1 METNKAI
8 KRLQRRVAVT
18 SLSQILAGEKSC
30 EYSLWFRSRFT
41 YEHNGK
47 KLYHGYSPSDG
58 KDKDPTSS
66 HSKLVS
72 ETVKN
77 IKNFNNKIFTERQ
90 FWHET
95 KSGLFIIGRPDLV
108 TVTKYDELRVYECK
122 TKEESPSDKKQ
133 AALYV
138 NYLPFIFGKH
148 EKVNGFVVY
157 KAYDGEEG
165 LEHALKEQ
173 PDIILLDILIPKFDG
188 ITLLSKLREDEWGN
202 KVPVVIM
209 SNLSFSN
216 YEINACIKYNV
227 KKYLTKADWDIN
239 SIVDEVEKNL

>member
-138 NYLPFIFGKH
+138 NYLPFI
-148 EKVNGFVVY
+148 
-157 KAYDGEEG
+157 
-165 LEHALKEQ
+165 
-173 PDIILLDILIPKFDG
+173 
-188 ITLLSKLREDEWGN
+188 
-202 KVPVVIM
+202 
-209 SNLSFSN
+209 
-216 YEINACIKYNV
+216 
-227 KKYLTKADWDIN
+227 
-239 SIVDEVEKNL
+239 